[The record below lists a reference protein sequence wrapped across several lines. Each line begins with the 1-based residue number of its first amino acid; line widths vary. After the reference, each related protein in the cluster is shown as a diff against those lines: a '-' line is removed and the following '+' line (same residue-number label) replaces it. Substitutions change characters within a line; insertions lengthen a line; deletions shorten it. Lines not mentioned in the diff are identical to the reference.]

1 MNNRYLFKAKR
12 KIGKSCQKKNIK
24 KVNKLSEQNR
34 TPEEY
39 VGLFAHDHCNDDN
52 EVAAGQA
59 IVKEVVATLK
69 REWLQRVDV
78 LEYLRMRRG

>member
-1 MNNRYLFKAKR
+1 M
-12 KIGKSCQKKNIK
+12 
-24 KVNKLSEQNR
+24 SEQNR

-59 IVKEVVATLK
+59 IVKEVVATL
-69 REWLQRVDV
+69 EQ
-78 LEYLRMRRG
+78 E